1 MTVLSKSLAGKPP
14 ATNRLLAALSNRSQ
28 QSFLDNCDRV
38 QLDLADV
45 LSESGEAVRY
55 VYFPLDSFISLVTT
69 LDDGARLEVG
79 IVGDEGMLG
88 ISLVLGVNV
97 SPEHAIVQ
105 GAGTALRMTAAAFLR
120 HYRQSIALRQL
131 LSRYVHALLSQL
143 AQTAACTH
151 YHVVEARLARWL
163 LVTRD
168 RAHSDR
174 FHLTHEF
181 LAYMLGVRR
190 VGITQAAT
198 ALYERGLISYI
209 RGEIAILDGV
219 GLERASCGCYGR
231 GKTIYEKAMRLPRR
245 TIQRH

>member
-1 MTVLSKSLAGKPP
+1 
-14 ATNRLLAALSNRSQ
+14 
-28 QSFLDNCDRV
+28 
-38 QLDLADV
+38 
-45 LSESGEAVRY
+45 
-55 VYFPLDSFISLVTT
+55 
-69 LDDGARLEVG
+69 
-79 IVGDEGMLG
+79 MLG